1 MELKSGGRILR
12 AAGAP
17 RQTFV
22 AKSTKMVFLSVMG
35 NRVCA
40 VVLPDTTGDRNQ
52 SDSRTKLLS
61 VGTEMT
67 SGQQTTGADHR
78 DLTEG
83 NAMKNNGD
91 ALRREHAA
99 EEVPDSQE
107 GRKNDGCGK

>member
-22 AKSTKMVFLSVMG
+22 AKSTKMVFLSVMV

-52 SDSRTKLLS
+52 SDS
-61 VGTEMT
+61 
-67 SGQQTTGADHR
+67 GQIAVCGDRDDVRAAD
-78 DLTEG
+78 
-83 NAMKNNGD
+83 N
-91 ALRREHAA
+91 
-99 EEVPDSQE
+99 
-107 GRKNDGCGK
+107 GCGSSCSYRGQRYEE